1 MTAKRR
7 TSMELRLKRGKKIA
21 SALVVGVPLAAF
33 GNLQPY
39 LQTEVAFTLRYLV
52 LFPALL
58 IFSIYGLFVHKG
70 VRRGNLELT
79 AYQYRMHSFTSRA
92 GKIKETI
99 LGLAGLV
106 LLAFF
111 FSYSSLGV
119 PAWATEIFARK
130 EYLGRY
136 VVEDI
141 GVGGGPVLTTVF
153 KLQLRDPKTGEKV
166 VLPLRRRLYE
176 QFPAE
181 VGESV
186 CLRGRTWIFGTVIE
200 GGGRGNVRCGDE
212 DRPPS
217 YSMP

>member
-1 MTAKRR
+1 MRMKSSSSVNERIKESAK
-7 TSMELRLKRGKKIA
+7 A
-21 SALVVGVPLAAF
+21 VVGF
-33 GNLQPY
+33 
-39 LQTEVAFTLRYLV
+39 
-52 LFPALL
+52 
-58 IFSIYGLFVHKG
+58 
-70 VRRGNLELT
+70 
-79 AYQYRMHSFTSRA
+79 
-92 GKIKETI
+92 
-99 LGLAGLV
+99 
-106 LLAFF
+106 AFF
-111 FSYSSLGV
+111 SLSFAWLSLGI

-141 GVGGGPVLTTVF
+141 GVGGGPTLTTVF

-186 CLRGRTWIFGTVIE
+186 CIRGRTWIFGTVIE

-217 YSMP
+217 YSIP